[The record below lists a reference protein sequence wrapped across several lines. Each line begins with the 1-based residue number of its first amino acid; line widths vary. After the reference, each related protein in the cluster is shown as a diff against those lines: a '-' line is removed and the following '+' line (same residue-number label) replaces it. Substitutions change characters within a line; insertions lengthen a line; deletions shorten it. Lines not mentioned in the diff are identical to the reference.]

1 MYLNRVTLIGFV
13 GNAPDIREAKNGTT
27 IVNFSLATKT
37 SWKNENGDYDSRTE
51 WHRVVCF
58 AKRAEWAASRI
69 EKGMH
74 LYIEGE
80 LRSHE
85 YSDTVEVSVG
95 ENKTKDISVTR
106 RGWQVFA
113 NSIQKIDRPQRNGQ
127 STDPAPEPEPQQQSQ
142 GSDVKTAKEDVPL

>member
-13 GNAPDIREAKNGTT
+13 GGNPDIRETRNGTT
-27 IVNFSLATKT
+27 VVSFSLATKT

-74 LYIEGE
+74 LLVEGE
-80 LRSHE
+80 LRNHE
-85 YSDTVEVSVG
+85 YADTVEVQVG
-95 ENKTKDISVTR
+95 KDKTTEAPVTR
-106 RGWQVFA
+106 RGWQVYA
-113 NSIQKIDRPQRNGQ
+113 NSIQKLDRPQRNGQ
-127 STDPAPEPEPQQQSQ
+127 GPDPAPEPEP
-142 GSDVKTAKEDVPL
+142 GDPPNPEVTMPKEVVPC